1 MADKRFDPVTGYEIK
16 ALPEG
21 SLNAGQEYLV
31 KPGGGFDSL
40 YYSNSAD
47 TSQPSGAS
55 IKPMNIIDD
64 YDSATNTYNYGH
76 LTGMTIE
83 QYEDAYKA
91 QKNGTLDSF
100 DPNASGSADVSSTTS
115 GEYTNATGG
124 SADNSGIMSGT
135 ASSQPAQ
142 IVQQIDTSGLAQ
154 AGAMS
159 SGFSGI
165 EGLLSQYNTASANQ
179 MNALNKTTSDGFAQ
193 VGNRFDTVDSAN
205 SNVQNSVDAG
215 FRAAQAAREN
225 NLALTGEAFALTG
238 EALSDG
244 FAGASQQLTD
254 TQQNV
259 LGGQGKMQD
268 NLNDMASAADIYAQQ
283 SLENQTALQEGQD
296 GFVSSFDTY
305 TNRYGE
311 DQRLASQA
319 RNDLLRAQTNQ
330 TDSLRSEIVDYAQAA
345 ATGQNE
351 ISQQVQGLEKSSVN
365 PSGTEV
371 QVANLDQQF
380 AEGLAALDPSQITQ
394 ARDMAKIASE
404 KTELSMGMRQNFG
417 QFAAAFDDS
426 GKLIQNSID
435 QQGNTTL
442 RSVDEMGNL
451 LLQSYDTFGTN
462 IGNNTINLRESLQQ
476 LSDLQ
481 QGANGQMGNL
491 SPAAPAVASG
501 GFASPY
507 TMTG

>member
-159 SGFSGI
+159 SGFNSI
-165 EGLLSQYNTASANQ
+165 EGLLSQYNTAATNQ
-179 MNALNKTTSDGFAQ
+179 MNTLNQTTTDGFAE
-193 VGNRFDTVDSAN
+193 VGSRFDTVDTAN
-205 SNVQNSVDAG
+205 SNVQNLVNTG
-215 FRAAQAAREN
+215 FQEAEAARAA
-225 NLALTGEAFALTG
+225 NLAATGTAFELTGGLI
-238 EALSDG
+238 SDG
-244 FAGASQQLTD
+244 FATTSGQLTD
-254 TQQNV
+254 TQANV
-259 LGGQGKMQD
+259 LGGQGDLQD
-268 NLNDMASAADIYAQQ
+268 NLDTMANSADLYAQQ
-283 SLENQTALQEGQD
+283 SLENQQALQSGQD

-305 TNRYGE
+305 TDRYE
-311 DQRLASQA
+311 DDQEISQNSRNDIFTAQANQSDQIREDIQDYENSSAQAQRDISAQLAELDRRFVSGFAGLDAGQIIQA
-319 RNDLLRAQTNQ
+319 RNSALSAAGQSGLDPTLSRNFYLLGNSFDENGR
-330 TDSLRSEIVDYAQAA
+330 LAQAS
-345 ATGQNE
+345 T
-351 ISQQVQGLEKSSVN
+351 
-365 PSGTEV
+365 
-371 QVANLDQQF
+371 
-380 AEGLAALDPSQITQ
+380 
-394 ARDMAKIASE
+394 
-404 KTELSMGMRQNFG
+404 
-417 QFAAAFDDS
+417 
-426 GKLIQNSID
+426 D
-435 QQGNTTL
+435 QQGNVT
-442 RSVDEMGNL
+442 RRFMDELGNI
-451 LLQSYDTFGTN
+451 N
-462 IGNNTINLRESLQQ
+462 INTSDVAGNSISTDVINLRQTLQQ
-476 LSDLQ
+476 INNVQNVAGSN
-481 QGANGQMGNL
+481 ASMG
-491 SPAAPAVASG
+491 SPTPAS
-501 GFASPY
+501 GFASPF
-507 TMTG
+507 TQTG